1 MVEQPPVLKGTL
13 TLKNIPFKMNIYV
26 KWSSVYATKVTM
38 ASFERRF
45 LTIKVTKF
53 ASTEAEV
60 LVITMVIPEIVSM
73 YIFIYVC
80 CLQIS

>member
-1 MVEQPPVLKGTL
+1 
-13 TLKNIPFKMNIYV
+13 
-26 KWSSVYATKVTM
+26 M

-60 LVITMVIPEIVSM
+60 VITMVITGNSR
-73 YIFIYVC
+73 YVYFYLWFVVC
-80 CLQIS
+80 

>member
-1 MVEQPPVLKGTL
+1 MLLSVVMCNLKGTL
-13 TLKNIPFKMNIYV
+13 TLKNISFKMNIYV
-26 KWSSVYATKVTM
+26 KYSSVSATKVTM

-60 LVITMVIPEIVSM
+60 LEITMVITGNSR
-73 YIFIYVC
+73 
-80 CLQIS
+80 

>member
-1 MVEQPPVLKGTL
+1 
-13 TLKNIPFKMNIYV
+13 
-26 KWSSVYATKVTM
+26 VTI

-60 LVITMVIPEIVSM
+60 LVITMVMPKIVGM
-73 YIFIYVC
+73 YIFIYGLLFANFVTIFVAQV
-80 CLQIS
+80 L

>member
-1 MVEQPPVLKGTL
+1 M
-13 TLKNIPFKMNIYV
+13 
-26 KWSSVYATKVTM
+26 M

-60 LVITMVIPEIVSM
+60 LVITTVMPEIVGI
-73 YIFIYVC
+73 YFFIYGLLFANFVMIFVAQV
-80 CLQIS
+80 L

>member
-1 MVEQPPVLKGTL
+1 
-13 TLKNIPFKMNIYV
+13 
-26 KWSSVYATKVTM
+26 M

-60 LVITMVIPEIVSM
+60 LVITMVIPEIVGM
-73 YIFIYVC
+73 YIFIYGLLFANFVTIFVAQV
-80 CLQIS
+80 LYIG

>member
-1 MVEQPPVLKGTL
+1 M
-13 TLKNIPFKMNIYV
+13 
-26 KWSSVYATKVTM
+26 M

-60 LVITMVIPEIVSM
+60 LVITMVIPEIVGM
-73 YIFIYVC
+73 YIFIYGLLFANFLIIFIAQV
-80 CLQIS
+80 L

>member
-1 MVEQPPVLKGTL
+1 M
-13 TLKNIPFKMNIYV
+13 
-26 KWSSVYATKVTM
+26 M

-60 LVITMVIPEIVSM
+60 LVITMVITGNSRYVYISM
-73 YIFIYVC
+73 AC
-80 CLQIS
+80 CLLIS

>member
-1 MVEQPPVLKGTL
+1 M
-13 TLKNIPFKMNIYV
+13 
-26 KWSSVYATKVTM
+26 M

-60 LVITMVIPEIVSM
+60 LVITMVMPEIVGM
-73 YIFIYVC
+73 YIFIYGLLFANFVTIFVAQV
-80 CLQIS
+80 L